1 MPARCVRET
10 EIVVVGGGVIGCS
23 IAYHLAQA
31 GKRDVLLVERNDLG
45 SGTTSSSAGL
55 IGQVRSSA
63 VLMRLI
69 QRTLRAAQDLEAEL
83 GEPVG
88 WSWR

>member
-1 MPARCVRET
+1 MPSRCVRET

-45 SGTTSSSAGL
+45 SGTTSSSADHG
-55 IGQVRSSA
+55 RDA
-63 VLMRLI
+63 FHDCR
-69 QRTLRAAQDLEAEL
+69 RR
-83 GEPVG
+83 
-88 WSWR
+88 R